1 MPCGQPHP
9 LRGEWLKSSAD
20 PKGFTVTED
29 EQIVRD
35 LFATVDAGD
44 MTRLVGML
52 TDDVRFQLCNAEPTI
67 GRDALPVAYTALS
80 ETVASL
86 SHEILSVW
94 MVDEPEPATICELE
108 VTYQRHDGSQITLPC
123 LNVFRLRDG
132 LIADY
137 RIYMDINPVF
147 ANVA

>member
-1 MPCGQPHP
+1 
-9 LRGEWLKSSAD
+9 
-20 PKGFTVTED
+20 
-29 EQIVRD
+29 
-35 LFATVDAGD
+35 
-44 MTRLVGML
+44 
-52 TDDVRFQLCNAEPTI
+52 
-67 GRDALPVAYTALS
+67 
-80 ETVASL
+80 L

-94 MVDEPEPATICELE
+94 MVDEPEPATICELK